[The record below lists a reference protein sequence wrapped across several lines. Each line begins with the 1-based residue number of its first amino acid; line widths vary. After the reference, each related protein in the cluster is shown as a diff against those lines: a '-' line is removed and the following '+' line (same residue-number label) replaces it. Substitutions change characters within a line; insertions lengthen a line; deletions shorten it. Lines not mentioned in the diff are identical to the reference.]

1 MVTVEDC
8 DGVWSSVTTAVFGT
22 ALPLSIS
29 ACVTV
34 VDAVYV
40 TLAPTASDASDAN
53 VVPSVG
59 SVTSTLV
66 SVSLPVLATT
76 TW

>member
-1 MVTVEDC
+1 MVTIEDC
-8 DGVWSSVTTAVFGT
+8 DGVCVSVTTAVFGT

-34 VDAVYV
+34 DDAVYV
-40 TLAPTASDASDAN
+40 TVAPTASDASDAS

-59 SVTSTLV
+59 SVTATLV
-66 SVSLPVLATT
+66 SVSLPVLLTT